1 MRLKNL
7 NWDENT
13 LIWRK
18 YANCHIAGGG
28 DMTRARDKLRLKGQ
42 EVIINE
48 VRVKRA
54 QKKVAF
60 NPNSK
65 FVRI

>member
-28 DMTRARDKLRLKGQ
+28 DTSGAKVDVGPIVVTV
-42 EVIINE
+42 EV
-48 VRVKRA
+48 A
-54 QKKVAF
+54 A
-60 NPNSK
+60 PMALP
-65 FVRI
+65 